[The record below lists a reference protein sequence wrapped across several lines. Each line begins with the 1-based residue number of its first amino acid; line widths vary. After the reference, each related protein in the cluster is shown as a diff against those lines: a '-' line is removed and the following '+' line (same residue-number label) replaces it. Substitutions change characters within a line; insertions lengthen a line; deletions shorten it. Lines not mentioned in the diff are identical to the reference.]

1 MSVKRILAVL
11 IVISVVALA
20 VVIGRHVSERSA
32 PDIVEALPD
41 NVDIALTD
49 LHYSNNENGVQRW
62 VLDADRAE
70 YQRQEGVVSIANIR
84 LKFFESAAFSEV
96 FLVADSGT
104 FDQKHNEIELWGNV
118 VVTTDRND
126 KLTLD
131 RLHYREATRQLDSDG
146 PVDYRS
152 DRLVLTGKGLDLD
165 LERGYLLVKEDVH
178 TTLLPM
184 TE

>member
-1 MSVKRILAVL
+1 MNVKRLLAVL
-11 IVISVVALA
+11 IVITVVALA
-20 VVIGRHVSERSA
+20 VVIGRHVSEQSA

-41 NVDIALTD
+41 NVDVALTD

-70 YQRQEGVVSIANIR
+70 YQRQKGVVSIGNIR
-84 LKFFESAAFSEV
+84 LKFFESGPFSQV
-96 FLVADSGT
+96 SLVADSGS
-104 FDQKHNEIELWGNV
+104 FDQKNNEIELWGNV

-126 KLTLD
+126 KLTID
-131 RLHYREATRQLDSDG
+131 RLHYREATRQLDSDS
-146 PVDYRS
+146 PLEYRS
-152 DRLVLTGKGLDLD
+152 DQLVLTGKGLDLD
-165 LERGYLLVKEDVH
+165 LERGYLLIKEDVH